1 MTSQLVP
8 TPSNMVSTIRNAIE
22 SYHMGPLRALAQEPV
37 QNALD
42 EKRASIV
49 RVEYR
54 LHRRSHTDGTQYYL
68 LTITD
73 SGTGG
78 LKGPVLSPEDL
89 DAIGYRLEDGQNW
102 AAFEGQG
109 FTEKNEGDLGS
120 RGQGKSAALYH
131 SNPSMILNDDRERKL
146 ILYDTLL
153 ENGEYR
159 FGMRFAQ
166 PADKIMSPPLYED
179 YARIT
184 VMNEHTVEIGLTVM
198 LDLDELT
205 EVGTRI
211 IIPFVTQDAIDAIHN
226 EELHRWL
233 QRCWWRSIQ
242 AKNLEI
248 TVADEDGNTQT
259 IQPPFWWLDEP
270 WTGHN
275 PNVAVYSDLEIADGL
290 KIKRV
295 VVSYDPQMQY
305 DEIPRHSPQYAGIQ
319 LLRGQ
324 QWIETINFNEC
335 SSVPADRRPG
345 LRAFAEFDQPL
356 ERELKYAEKPQ
367 HESFDGRHQYV
378 SETKSQIRAA
388 VDQFAKDQ
396 GWAQDTKTERASRHD
411 HDHAADFLTT
421 FINPPKKQTSQ
432 SQDQLDIDNPPS
444 YQWECSLSIQFPD
457 QNANRVDWGQLI
469 SDVTTNITV
478 EPVPAHRR
486 ANLSLEITSQ
496 DTHSTTVI
504 QAREIELSGSV
515 HTENFGNFQVIR
527 GIAHDGRISC
537 PEEGIYTLNAY
548 LTHAGQTVA
557 SASKRLYVQTDP
569 PGPPERNPFT
579 FSVAVQNLSEPGS
592 IRINSGDE
600 VLIHIAAKNRTIQPA
615 TITLTASL
623 EDHLLC
629 DAKQISLPATP
640 AGDTPQPVTGI
651 EEHLRLY
658 TELPPN
664 PPGAAIHLE
673 PGRHIIRADITVQGH
688 DQEALHASRT
698 IFFEVNPAGQN
709 PDLPFH
715 LQAIE
720 EEGPHPMWDLVHAP
734 PDQWT
739 LQYHAHHP
747 IHRELQDQ
755 TTSSGKTGGRL
766 AFITEIC
773 ASALLEWAIRP
784 LQVANASNID
794 VLKRGATN
802 GASNPV
808 RDQYLENLNR
818 LEQDYEAKRKEEPSQ
833 YELLKRQTVADM
845 LHIFQ
850 RNE

>member
-8 TPSNMVSTIRNAIE
+8 TPSNMVSAIRNAIE

-42 EKRASIV
+42 EKRASTV

-54 LHRRSHTDGTQYYL
+54 LHKRSHADGTQYYL

-120 RGQGKSAALYH
+120 RGQGKSATLYH
-131 SNPSMILNDDRERKL
+131 SNPSMILNDGRERRL

-153 ENGEYR
+153 ENGNYR
-159 FGMRFAQ
+159 FGMRYAQ
-166 PADKIMSPPLYED
+166 PADKILSPPFYGD
-179 YARIT
+179 DARIT
-184 VMNEHTVEIGLTVM
+184 VMNEHVVEAGLTV
-198 LDLDELT
+198 LLELDELT

-211 IIPFVTQDAIDAIHN
+211 IIPFVTEDAIAAIHN
-226 EELHRWL
+226 RELYNWI

-242 AKNLEI
+242 AKNLEVTI
-248 TVADEDGNTQT
+248 TDEDNNTET
-259 IQPPFWWLDEP
+259 IQPPVWWQDEP
-270 WTGHN
+270 WNGDN
-275 PNVAVYSDLEIADGL
+275 PNVAIYSDLEISDGL

-295 VVSYDPQMQY
+295 VISYDPDMED
-305 DEIPRHSPQYAGIQ
+305 DEIPRYSPQYAGIQ

-367 HESFDGRHQYV
+367 HESFNGTHRYV

-388 VDQFAKDQ
+388 VEQFAKDQ
-396 GWAQDTKTERASRHD
+396 GWAQDTQTQHASRLD
-411 HDHAADFLTT
+411 QEHAADFLTT
-421 FINPPKKQTSQ
+421 FINPPKNQ
-432 SQDQLDIDNPPS
+432 SPHKQDQLDIDNPPS
-444 YQWECSLSIQFPD
+444 YRWECSLSIQFPD
-457 QNANRVDWGQLI
+457 QSSNRVDWGQLI
-469 SDVTTNITV
+469 NDVTANIAV
-478 EPVPAHRR
+478 EPIPAHRR
-486 ANLSLEITSQ
+486 AQLSLEITRQ
-496 DTHSTTVI
+496 DNHATTVVDTK
-504 QAREIELSGSV
+504 EMELVGPT
-515 HTENFGNFQVIR
+515 HTHNFGDFRIIR
-527 GIAHDGRISC
+527 GIAHDGHISC
-537 PEEGIYTLNAY
+537 PEEGIYTLNAH
-548 LTHAGQTVA
+548 LTHAGQRVA
-557 SASKRLYVQTDP
+557 SASKRLYVQTEP
-569 PGPPERNPFT
+569 PGPPQKNPFT
-579 FSVAVQNLSEPGS
+579 FSVAVQNLSEPDS

-600 VLIHIAAKNRTIQPA
+600 VLIHIAAKNRTTDPA

-629 DAKQISLPATP
+629 DVTQISLPATP
-640 AGDTPQPVTGI
+640 AGDTPQPVTGL

-664 PPGAAIHLE
+664 PPGTAIKLD
-673 PGRHIIRADITVQGH
+673 PGRHIIRADITIQGQDH
-688 DQEALHASRT
+688 EPVHASRS
-698 IFFEVNPAGQN
+698 IFFEVNPAGQT

-720 EEGPHPMWDLVHAP
+720 QEGPHPMWDLDLTP

-739 LQYHAHHP
+739 LLYHTHHP
-747 IHRELQDQ
+747 IHRELRNL
-755 TTSSGKTGGRL
+755 TKSSGKTGGRL

-773 ASALLEWAIRP
+773 ASALLEWGLRP
-784 LQVANASNID
+784 LQVADSSNID

-802 GASNPV
+802 GASDPL
-808 RDQYLENLNR
+808 RDQYLENLKR
-818 LEQDYEAKRKEEPSQ
+818 LEQDYETKRKEEPSQ
-833 YELLKRQTVADM
+833 YERLRRETVAHM

>member
-22 SYHMGPLRALAQEPV
+22 SYQMGPLRALAQEPV

-42 EKRASIV
+42 EKRASTV

-54 LHRRSHTDGTQYYL
+54 LHKRSPADGTEYYL

-120 RGQGKSAALYH
+120 RGQGKSATLYH
-131 SNPSMILNDDRERKL
+131 SNPSMILSDDRERKL

-153 ENGEYR
+153 ENGNYR
-159 FGMRFAQ
+159 FGMRYAQ
-166 PADKIMSPPLYED
+166 PADKILAPPLYGD
-179 YARIT
+179 DARIT
-184 VMNEHTVEIGLTVM
+184 VMNEHVVETGLTV
-198 LDLDELT
+198 LLELDELT
-205 EVGTRI
+205 EIGTRI
-211 IIPFVTQDAIDAIHN
+211 IIPFVTEDALAAIHN
-226 EELHRWL
+226 RELHGWL

-248 TVADEDGNTQT
+248 TVTDEDGNTET
-259 IQPPFWWLDEP
+259 IQPPVWWQDEP
-270 WTGHN
+270 WNGDA
-275 PNVAVYSDLEIADGL
+275 PNVAVYSDLEIANGL

-295 VVSYDPQMQY
+295 VISYDPDMEF
-305 DEIPRHSPQYAGIQ
+305 DEIPRYSPQYAGIQ

-335 SSVPADRRPG
+335 SSVPADRRRG
-345 LRAFAEFDQPL
+345 LRAFAEFDQLL
-356 ERELKYAEKPQ
+356 ERELKHAEKPQ
-367 HESFDGRHQYV
+367 HENFDGRHQYV

-396 GWAQDTKTERASRHD
+396 GWAQDTKTEQASKLD
-411 HDHAADFLTT
+411 QEHAADFLTT
-421 FINPPKKQTSQ
+421 FINPPKNPASQ
-432 SQDQLDIDNPPS
+432 NKNQLDIDTPPA
-444 YQWECSLSIQFPD
+444 YQWECALTLQFPD
-457 QNANRVDWGQLI
+457 QNSNRVDWGQI
-469 SDVTTNITV
+469 INDVTANITV

-486 ANLSLEITSQ
+486 AQLSLEITRQ
-496 DTHSTTVI
+496 DNHVTTVV
-504 QAREIELSGSV
+504 QTREIELAGSM
-515 HTENFGNFQVIR
+515 HTHNFGDFRIIR
-527 GIAHDGRISC
+527 GMAHDGHISC

-548 LTHAGQTVA
+548 LTHAGQRVA
-557 SASKRLYVQTDP
+557 SASKRLYVQTEP
-569 PGPPERNPFT
+569 PGPPEKNPFT

-600 VLIHIAAKNRTIQPA
+600 VLIHIAAKNRTTDPA

-629 DAKQISLPATP
+629 DATQISLPATP
-640 AGDTPQPVTGI
+640 AGDTPQPVTGL

-664 PPGAAIHLE
+664 PPGTAIKLD
-673 PGRHIIRADITVQGH
+673 PGRQIIRADITIQGQDH
-688 DQEALHASRT
+688 EPVHASRT
-698 IFFEVNPAGQN
+698 IFFEVNPAGQT

-720 EEGPHPMWDLVHAP
+720 QEGPHPMWDLELTP

-739 LQYHAHHP
+739 LLYHAHHP
-747 IHRELQDQ
+747 IHRELRNLAS
-755 TTSSGKTGGRL
+755 SSGKTGGRL

-773 ASALLEWAIRP
+773 ASALLEWGLRP
-784 LQVANASNID
+784 LQVADSSNID

-802 GASNPV
+802 GAGDSL
-808 RDQYLENLNR
+808 RDQYLENLDR
-818 LEQDYEAKRKEEPSQ
+818 LEQDYETKRKEEPSQ
-833 YELLKRQTVADM
+833 YERLRRETVAHM

>member
-1 MTSQLVP
+1 MSSQLIP

-42 EKRASIV
+42 EKRASTV

-54 LHRRSHTDGTQYYL
+54 LHRRSHSDGTLYYL

-78 LKGPVLSPEDL
+78 LRGSVLSLEDL

-131 SNPSMILNDDRERKL
+131 SNPSMILKDDRERKL

-166 PADKIMSPPLYED
+166 PADKIMSPPLYGD
-179 YARIT
+179 DARIT
-184 VMNEHTVEIGLTVM
+184 VMNEHIVETGPTVLLELE
-198 LDLDELT
+198 ELT

-211 IIPFVTQDAIDAIHN
+211 IIPFVTQDAIVAIHN
-226 EELHRWL
+226 GELHRWL

-248 TVADEDGNTQT
+248 TVTDEDGNTET
-259 IQPPFWWLDEP
+259 IQPPECWQDEP
-270 WTGHN
+270 WNGDS
-275 PNVAVYSDLEIADGL
+275 PNVTVYSDLEIADGL

-295 VVSYDPQMQY
+295 VVSYDPDMQH
-305 DEIPRHSPQYAGIQ
+305 DEIPRYSPQYAGIQ

-335 SSVPADRRPG
+335 SLVPADRRPG
-345 LRAFAEFDQPL
+345 LRAFAEFDQLL
-356 ERELKYAEKPQ
+356 ERELKHAEKPQ
-367 HESFDGRHQYV
+367 HENFDGRHQYV
-378 SETKSQIRAA
+378 SETKSQIRSA

-396 GWAQDTKTERASRHD
+396 GWAQDTKTEQASRHD
-411 HDHAADFLTT
+411 QEHAADFLAT

-432 SQDQLDIDNPPS
+432 RQDQLEIDKPPS
-444 YQWECSLSIQFPD
+444 YQWECALAVQFPD
-457 QNANRVDWGQLI
+457 QSSNRVDWGQLI
-469 SDVTTNITV
+469 SNVTANITV
-478 EPVPAHRR
+478 EPVPANRR
-486 ANLSLEITSQ
+486 ANLSLEITRQ
-496 DTHSTTVI
+496 DDHVTTVI
-504 QAREIELSGSV
+504 QTREIELSGSV
-515 HTENFGNFQVIR
+515 HTENFGDFRIIR
-527 GIAHDGRISC
+527 GMAHDGRISC

-548 LTHAGQTVA
+548 LTHAGQRVA
-557 SASKRLYVQTDP
+557 SAPKRLYVQTEP
-569 PGPPERNPFT
+569 PGPPVMNPFA
-579 FSVAVQNLSEPGS
+579 FSIAVQNLSEPGS
-592 IRINSGDE
+592 IRINSGDD
-600 VLIHIAAKNRTIQPA
+600 VFIHIAAKNRTVDPA

-629 DAKQISLPATP
+629 DAKQINLPATP

-664 PPGAAIHLE
+664 PPGTSIHLE
-673 PGRHIIRADITVQGH
+673 PGRHTIRADITIQAQDHEVV
-688 DQEALHASRT
+688 HASRT
-698 IFFEVNPAGQN
+698 IFFEVNPAGRN

-734 PDQWT
+734 PDEWT
-739 LQYHAHHP
+739 LKYHAHHP
-747 IHRELQDQ
+747 IYRELRDQ
-755 TTSSGKTGGRL
+755 TKSSSKIGGRL

-784 LQVANASNID
+784 LQVTNASNID
-794 VLKRGATN
+794 LLKRGATN
-802 GASNPV
+802 GANDLV
-808 RDQYLENLNR
+808 RDRYLEKLNR
-818 LEQDYEAKRKEEPSQ
+818 LEQDYETKRKEEPSQ
-833 YELLKRQTVADM
+833 YELLKRQTAADM

-850 RNE
+850 KDE

>member
-22 SYHMGPLRALAQEPV
+22 SYQMGSLRALAQEPV

-42 EKRASIV
+42 EKRAPTV

-54 LHRRSHTDGTQYYL
+54 LHNRSHTDGTQYYL

-78 LKGPVLSPEDL
+78 LRGPVLSPEEL
-89 DAIGYRLEDGQNW
+89 DAMGYRLQDGQNW

-120 RGQGKSAALYH
+120 RGQGKSATLYH

-153 ENGEYR
+153 ENGDYR
-159 FGMRFAQ
+159 FGMRYAQ
-166 PADKIMSPPLYED
+166 PADKILSPPLYAD
-179 YARIT
+179 DARIT
-184 VMNEHTVEIGLTVM
+184 VMNEHLVETGLTVM
-198 LDLDELT
+198 LELDELT
-205 EVGTRI
+205 KVGTRI
-211 IIPFVTQDAIDAIHN
+211 IIPFVTEDAIDAIHN
-226 EELHRWL
+226 RELHRWL

-248 TVADEDGNTQT
+248 TVADEEGNIET
-259 IQPPFWWLDEP
+259 IQPPGWWQDEP
-270 WTGHN
+270 WTGDN
-275 PNVAVYSDLEIADGL
+275 TNVAVYSDLEIADGL

-295 VVSYDPQMQY
+295 VVSYDPNMQY
-305 DEIPRHSPQYAGIQ
+305 DEIPKHSPQYAGIQ

-367 HESFDGRHQYV
+367 HESFDGRRQYV

-396 GWAQDTKTERASRHD
+396 GWAQETKTQQASRHD
-411 HDHAADFLTT
+411 QEHAADFLTT
-421 FINPPKKQTSQ
+421 FINPPKNQTSQ
-432 SQDQLDIDNPPS
+432 RQDQLDIDKPPP
-444 YQWECSLSIQFPD
+444 YQWECALTVQFPD
-457 QNANRVDWGQLI
+457 QSSNRVDWGQII
-469 SDVTTNITV
+469 SDVTANISV

-486 ANLSLEITSQ
+486 ANLSLEITRQ
-496 DTHSTTVI
+496 DNHVITVI
-504 QAREIELSGSV
+504 QTREIELSGSA
-515 HTENFGNFQVIR
+515 HTENFGDFRIIR
-527 GIAHDGRISC
+527 GLPHDGHISC
-537 PEEGIYTLNAY
+537 PEEGIYTLNAH
-548 LTHAGQTVA
+548 LTHAGQRVA
-557 SASKRLYVQTDP
+557 SASKRLYVQTEP

-600 VLIHIAAKNRTIQPA
+600 VLIHIAAKNRTADPA
-615 TITLTASL
+615 TLTLTASL
-623 EDHLLC
+623 ENHLLC
-629 DAKQISLPATP
+629 DAKQISLPGTP
-640 AGDTPQPVTGI
+640 AGDIPQPVTGI
-651 EEHLRLY
+651 EEHLWLY
-658 TELPPN
+658 AELPPS
-664 PPGAAIHLE
+664 PPGTAIQLE
-673 PGRHIIRADITVQGH
+673 PGRHMIRADIIVQGQDH
-688 DQEALHASRT
+688 DAVHASRT

-720 EEGPHPMWDLVHAP
+720 EEGPHPMWDLVHVP

-755 TTSSGKTGGRL
+755 TKSSGKTGGRL

-802 GASNPV
+802 GANDPV

-818 LEQDYEAKRKEEPSQ
+818 LEEEYDTKRKEEPSQ
-833 YELLKRQTVADM
+833 YELLRRQTVADM

>member
-8 TPSNMVSTIRNAIE
+8 TSSNMVSAIRNAIE
-22 SYHMGPLRALAQEPV
+22 SYNMGPLRALAQEPV

-42 EKRASIV
+42 EKCASTV

-78 LKGPVLSPEDL
+78 LKGPVLSQEDL
-89 DAIGYRLEDGQNW
+89 DAIGHRLQDGHNW

-109 FTEKNEGDLGS
+109 FTEKNTGDLGS

-131 SNPSMILNDDRERKL
+131 SDPSMILNDDRERKL

-153 ENGEYR
+153 QDDHYR
-159 FGMRFAQ
+159 FGMRLAQ
-166 PADKIMSPPLYED
+166 PADRIMSPPLYD
-179 YARIT
+179 DDARIII
-184 VMNEHTVEIGLTVM
+184 MNEHIVEAGLTV
-198 LDLDELT
+198 LLELDELT
-205 EVGTRI
+205 EIGTRI
-211 IIPFVTQDAIDAIHN
+211 IIPFVTHDAVEAIHN
-226 EELHRWL
+226 GELHRWL

-248 TVADEDGNTQT
+248 TVVDENGNTET
-259 IQPPFWWLDEP
+259 IQPPEWWRDEP
-270 WTGHN
+270 WTGQT
-275 PNVAVYSDLEIADGL
+275 PNVSVYPDLEIADGL
-290 KIKRV
+290 RIKRV
-295 VVSYDPQMQY
+295 VVAYDPDMQY

-335 SSVPADRRPG
+335 SSVPPDRRPG
-345 LRAFAEFDQPL
+345 LRAFAEFDQQL

-367 HESFDGRHQYV
+367 HESFNGTYRYV

-396 GWAQDTKTERASRHD
+396 GWAQDTKTQTATLHD
-411 HDHAADFLTT
+411 QEHAADFLTT
-421 FINPPKKQTSQ
+421 FINPAKKQTSQ
-432 SQDQLDIDNPPS
+432 GQHQLEIDSPPS
-444 YQWECSLSIQFPD
+444 YQWECSLSVQFPD
-457 QNANRVDWGQLI
+457 QGSNRVDWGQLI
-469 SDVTTNITV
+469 SGVTANITV
-478 EPVPAHRR
+478 APVPLHRR
-486 ANLSLEITSQ
+486 ANLILEIAKQ
-496 DTHSTTVI
+496 NDQTTAVI
-504 QAREIELSGSV
+504 QTQEVELSGSA
-515 HTENFGNFQVIR
+515 HTVNFGDFRIIR
-527 GIAHDGRISC
+527 GMPHDGYISC
-537 PEEGIYTLNAY
+537 PHEGIYNLRAH
-548 LTHAGQTVA
+548 LTHAGQRVA
-557 SASKRLYVQTDP
+557 SASKRLYVQTEP

-579 FSVAVQNLSEPGS
+579 FSVAVQNISQPGS

-600 VLIHIAAKNRTIQPA
+600 VLIHIAAKNRTIDPA

-629 DAKQISLPATP
+629 DAKQVYLPATP
-640 AGDTPQPVTGI
+640 AGDTPQPITGV

-658 TELPPN
+658 TELPPS
-664 PPGAAIHLE
+664 PSGTAIQLE
-673 PGRHIIRADITVQGH
+673 PGRHMIRADISVQ
-688 DQEALHASRT
+688 DQDDQAVHASRT

-720 EEGPHPMWDLVHAP
+720 EEAPHPMWDLVYEP

-747 IHRELQDQ
+747 IHRELRDQ
-755 TTSSGKTGGRL
+755 TKSSGKTGGRL

-773 ASALLEWAIRP
+773 ASALIEWGIRP
-784 LQVANASNID
+784 LQVHNTSNID

-802 GASNPV
+802 GANDPA
-808 RDQYLENLNR
+808 RDQYLENLER
-818 LEQDYEAKRKEEPSQ
+818 LEQDYDTKRKEEPSQ
-833 YELLKRQTVADM
+833 YDLLKRQTVADM

-850 RNE
+850 RNQ